1 MTTKK
6 VLLALAATSLLAFGY
21 AAPAFA
27 QDAGDDGATTEAPA
41 DPDSADSGD
50 MAPDQGTDDS
60 GSDASDDAGGQSEPQ
75 PE

>member
-6 VLLALAATSLLAFGY
+6 VLLALAATSLLAFGFT
-21 AAPAFA
+21 APVFA
-27 QDAGDDGATTEAPA
+27 QDSGDDGATTEAPA

-50 MAPDQGTDDS
+50 TAQDPGMDD
-60 GSDASDDAGGQSEPQ
+60 GGDASGGDAGGESQ